1 MIDFQIVL
9 DCIKKRKTALNKDK
23 FTCERILFI
32 FDSVYLITGDF
43 IPFLFFKNKI
53 YEINCEALFHYYH
66 NKSHSKMIYF
76 LNKEINDETSDEE

>member
-43 IPFLFFKNKI
+43 IPFLFF
-53 YEINCEALFHYYH
+53 
-66 NKSHSKMIYF
+66 
-76 LNKEINDETSDEE
+76 